1 MSYGR
6 VHSSAILTLVTTSR
20 PGARWFASAT
30 RAAILASSLALVVGC
45 GTGNSQP
52 TGAVTPTSAPTAAAA
67 GSTATPDMASPS
79 VTPTPDCNGDDFK
92 FGETA
97 CFTTR
102 AGRGGIPLKITV
114 DAPTPFT
121 PSATAKGYDAL
132 ASVLRESP
140 LLATNIYFTLTISNE
155 SPDETYDATWSSDVT
170 GTGDDKNVVDISD
183 PALGSSPGKAG
194 PGETIVIKDAYSVT
208 GADNLT
214 YKLRIDGLA
223 GKRFQFHR

>member
-1 MSYGR
+1 M
-6 VHSSAILTLVTTSR
+6 TTSR
-20 PGARWFASAT
+20 PSTRWFASAA
-30 RAAILASSLALVVGC
+30 RAAILAASLALVAGC
-45 GTGNSQP
+45 GTEDSQP
-52 TGAVTPTSAPTAAAA
+52 TGAETLTSAPTAAAA
-67 GSTATPDMASPS
+67 DASTATPDMAPPS
-79 VTPTPDCNGDDFK
+79 VAPTPECNGDDFK

-132 ASVLRESP
+132 ASVLREAP

-170 GTGDDKNVVDISD
+170 GTGDDKNVVAISD
-183 PALGSSPGKAG
+183 SALGSNPGKAG
-194 PGETIVIKDAYSVT
+194 PGETIVIRDAYSVAS
-208 GADNLT
+208 ADNLT
-214 YKLRIDGLA
+214 YKLSIDGLA
-223 GKRFQFHR
+223 GKQFEFHR